1 MKKLIYLFLGLLVVA
16 CSSDESSSD
25 NCNVETLFDIDE
37 NIYDVV
43 SIGNQC
49 WAKTNLN
56 VSKFSNGDQIPEITS
71 NSQWAS
77 TSSPAW
83 CYYENSGENGLIYG
97 KLYNHYA
104 VNDPRNIAPE
114 GWRVPTPQDWE
125 ELFEYL
131 GGVDVAGKHMKV
143 AGEGNFGTNNTG
155 TNSSGFSA
163 LPGGRRVGY
172 AGAGNQGT
180 FSVGGQWANFAATSC
195 SFYINDGD
203 DVYFG
208 DWQGCS
214 SNNGNSVRLIKE

>member
-25 NCNVETLFDIDE
+25 NCNVETLLDIDE

-83 CYYENSGENGLIYG
+83 CYYENSSEN
-97 KLYNHYA
+97 
-104 VNDPRNIAPE
+104 
-114 GWRVPTPQDWE
+114 
-125 ELFEYL
+125 
-131 GGVDVAGKHMKV
+131 
-143 AGEGNFGTNNTG
+143 
-155 TNSSGFSA
+155 
-163 LPGGRRVGY
+163 
-172 AGAGNQGT
+172 
-180 FSVGGQWANFAATSC
+180 
-195 SFYINDGD
+195 YIEHH
-203 DVYFG
+203 
-208 DWQGCS
+208 S
-214 SNNGNSVRLIKE
+214 T